1 MKVGITGHQ
10 NLIDSATIEW
20 LTKEVENEIKNMKIE
35 EAYSCLAIGADQLFA
50 KIILAHK
57 ISLVVVIPC
66 REYVKTFNSGDIKIY
81 KSFVKQATNKIQLTF
96 DSPSEEAFYEAGK
109 TVVKNSDVVFAF
121 WDNLPAKG
129 LGGTADIVSHA
140 KNLNK
145 QIIHLNPLIK
155 TKNYINHG

>member
-10 NLIDSATIEW
+10 NLIDTATIDW
-20 LTKEVENEIKNMKIE
+20 LTKEVENEIKKMKIE

-57 ISLVVVIPC
+57 ISLIAIIPC
-66 REYVKTFNSGDIKIY
+66 REYEQTFNSDDIEIY
-81 KSFVKQATNKIQLTF
+81 KSFINHATNKIQLAF

-109 TVVKNSDVVFAF
+109 TVIKNSDVIFAF
-121 WDNLPAKG
+121 WNNLPAKG
-129 LGGTADIVSHA
+129 LGGTADIVSYA
-140 KNLNK
+140 KTLNK
-145 QIIHLNPLIK
+145 QIIHLNPLTK